1 VEKLDYLVWRTDGLD
16 IGSHRD
22 VLVEHTKRLSERVLA
37 LTISVADTD
46 ADVPK
51 PTLLM
56 GRGPELAAVA
66 SVWLDSIDDRGAVE
80 EALRAGGADV
90 DGYLVTES
98 VPQRRTEPHWQEITH
113 FTWFPKPDRLT
124 DEEFLH
130 GWHDVHTPSTGRLH
144 PRRLGYTRD
153 TVARTMTPGSPQ
165 VNAIV
170 FEYFTLDDYVDPRRL
185 YGSKEAV
192 DETVEH
198 LPLYADYESI
208 SSRPLY
214 ELIVKELG

>member
-1 VEKLDYLVWRTDGLD
+1 MEKLDYLVWRTAGLD
-16 IGSHRD
+16 IARHRD
-22 VLVEHTKRLSERVLA
+22 LLVEHAKRVVDRTLA
-37 LTISVADTD
+37 FTICTADTD
-46 ADVPK
+46 EDVPK

-66 SVWLDSIDDRGAVE
+66 SVWLDSIDERGPIE
-80 EALRAGGADV
+80 EALRAGGATI

-98 VPQRRTEPHWQEITH
+98 VPQRREEPRWAEITH

-124 DEEFLH
+124 DEEFFH
-130 GWHDVHTPSTGRLH
+130 GWHDVHTPSTSRLH
-144 PRRLGYTRD
+144 PTRIGYTRD
-153 TVARTMTPGSPQ
+153 TVARTLTRGAPQ

-170 FEYFTLDDYVDPRRL
+170 FEYFTLEDYVDPRRL

-192 DETVEH
+192 DETVQH

-208 SSRPLY
+208 NSRPMH
-214 ELIVKELG
+214 ELIVKGLA